1 MVPRM
6 RRTVLSL
13 LVLAVALTAVAV
25 APAKNVAVK
34 STELAVVQ
42 EMNRARAEHGL
53 APLRTDRTLRMA
65 ARSWSADMM
74 RTGVFTHGD
83 FSSRMAHFG
92 IRGTIAGENL
102 AWGVGSKGTPAELV
116 RGWMNSPPHREN
128 LLNPSYR
135 RTGIGLEVGRFAGY
149 DGAVLVTADFA
160 G

>member
-1 MVPRM
+1 MVHRM

-13 LVLAVALTAVAV
+13 LVLVVAFTAVAV
-25 APAKNVAVK
+25 APAADRAVK

-83 FSSRMAHFG
+83 FSSRMARFG
-92 IRGTIAGENL
+92 IRGTLAGENL

-116 RGWMNSPPHREN
+116 RGWLNSPPHREN
-128 LLNPSYR
+128 LLRPSFR
-135 RTGIGLEVGRFAGY
+135 RTGVGAMVGTFAGY
-149 DGAVLVTADFA
+149 DGVVLVTADFA